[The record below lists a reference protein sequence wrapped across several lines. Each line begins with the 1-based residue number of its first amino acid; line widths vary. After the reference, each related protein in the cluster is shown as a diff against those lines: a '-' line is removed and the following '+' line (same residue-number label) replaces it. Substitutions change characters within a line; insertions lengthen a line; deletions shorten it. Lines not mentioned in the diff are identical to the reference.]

1 MALPAIGGSED
12 GAVGGL
18 QEVVAERRCCV
29 VVDDGFHRPPLVGKA
44 GSGEQRMESVERRA
58 GSGEQRTERVSGAGE
73 WAIAIRTKAHVLEQP
88 RASF

>member
-29 VVDDGFHRPPLVGKA
+29 VVDDGFHRLPLVGKA
-44 GSGEQRMESVERRA
+44 GGGKQRMESVERRA
-58 GSGEQRTERVSGAGE
+58 GSGEQRAENGAGE
-73 WAIAIRTKAHVLEQP
+73 RAIAISKAHLLEQP
-88 RASF
+88 RASL